1 MFLRSTYSIG
11 DTLSF
16 EDMNYE
22 FPICNSDNDFLL
34 GDTFKFSDLN
44 GDFNGGN
51 YRITLVSM
59 NATW

>member
-1 MFLRSTYSIG
+1 MTH
-11 DTLSF
+11 
-16 EDMNYE
+16 E